1 MKNGIHLTTLNGW
14 GEGGGFLPPPPP
26 PPPPKTPPP
35 PPLSPS
41 KICHTYSAIKKLG
54 TIISDLKKTQ
64 KIYESLD
71 ALLLFC

>member
-1 MKNGIHLTTLNGW
+1 MK
-14 GEGGGFLPPPPP
+14 GEGGGFLHPPPPAPPPPP
-26 PPPPKTPPP
+26 
-35 PPLSPS
+35 PS
-41 KICHTYSAIKKLG
+41 KICHTYSAMKRLG

>member
-14 GEGGGFLPPPPP
+14 GEGGGFFGGGGGGGLFPP
-26 PPPPKTPPP
+26 PPP

>member
-1 MKNGIHLTTLNGW
+1 MK
-14 GEGGGFLPPPPP
+14 GEGGGFLHTPPPPP
-26 PPPPKTPPP
+26 PVH

-41 KICHTYSAIKKLG
+41 KICHTYSAMKRLG

>member
-26 PPPPKTPPP
+26 R
-35 PPLSPS
+35 SPS
-41 KICHTYSAIKKLG
+41 KICHTYSAMKRLG

>member
-1 MKNGIHLTTLNGW
+1 MK
-14 GEGGGFLPPPPP
+14 GEGGGFLHPP
-26 PPPPKTPPP
+26 TPPP
-35 PPLSPS
+35 IHPPLSPS
-41 KICHTYSAIKKLG
+41 KICHTYSAMKRLG